1 MALGE
6 NSDATK
12 RLRVLDEQTT
22 ARLKAGPIRTV
33 LRQTPIGLV
42 QVATAGL
49 VYYRSTCWLA
59 TKLASKALWRCRTAK
74 MMG

>member
-1 MALGE
+1 MRKTMTLGE

-33 LRQTPIGLV
+33 LREPPIGLV
-42 QVATAGL
+42 RVATAGL
-49 VYYRSTCWLA
+49 VYYLSLA
-59 TKLASKALWRCRTAK
+59 
-74 MMG
+74 G